1 MATTYEERTAAFK
14 ALCDEGRQRIL
25 ELLRGGE
32 KCACVRI
39 AEMRML

>member
-14 ALCDEGRQRIL
+14 ALCDEGRQRTL

-32 KCACVRI
+32 KCACVLI